1 MIVEFSRQANRE
13 YRRWQRRDKRI
24 AAKIDE
30 LLLDI
35 ARDPFSGL
43 GKPELLKGSFS
54 GWWSRRITGEH
65 RLVYQVHGGRIFVA

>member
-1 MIVEFSRQANRE
+1 VIVGFPRQANRE

-35 ARDPFSGL
+35 ERDPFSGL

-54 GWWSRRITGEH
+54 GR
-65 RLVYQVHGGRIFVA
+65 